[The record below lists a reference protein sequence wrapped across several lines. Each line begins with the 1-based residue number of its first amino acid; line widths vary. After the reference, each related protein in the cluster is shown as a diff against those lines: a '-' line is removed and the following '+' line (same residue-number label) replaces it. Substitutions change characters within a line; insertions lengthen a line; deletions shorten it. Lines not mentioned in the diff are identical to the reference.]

1 MALRWVETGWT
12 IGELALVRRAVRP
25 VSSGMSTRI
34 DARLLPAAPVH
45 AESLVTVLGTVYV
58 HTKTSDGGDL
68 YLTRFGLPH
77 ADLLDVANWYETGWF
92 TAHRE
97 RLEGTSSVYRVP
109 TKPVAGRSLDLV
121 VKNCR
126 VGEDV
131 PLDTHT
137 LEEFINA
144 EFNSPW
150 EEFALVMELRDSKRG
165 DPDRAIH
172 TQEPLAIYVPP
183 ERMQPWQS
191 GRSQSKINRIRA
203 KHPGID
209 IDILRQYKLIYGW
222 IHGRDIIEALE
233 DAGFANEALQ
243 ERLAVI
249 TMLAIRDLDRKGYVV
264 ADMKPAHII
273 IKDAELR
280 QLGLVPENADPQRK
294 ADALHALVEQGRYAV
309 IDYELL
315 LRTPAFEEEV
325 GSIRRHSYLDDQRD
339 RFTATAI
346 PPHLHGVEVFNVPYI
361 HGHAEST
368 GGQLWV
374 VGRNARLFD
383 YFFPER
389 WRKTPAWKLSDANE
403 VYYTLTKD
411 HIHLVWKTSRVGEL
425 PDPGWDEDYAR
436 AVAAVG
442 FNSPF
447 EEFAIAQRLAELGVP
462 TVYVRAIYMT
472 GSAKLEASGD
482 LRRYESHRHL
492 VGADGLPLLRQD
504 RNYITLRG
512 YFNGSDSWV
521 ASRTGALCRPVNL
534 LQAVARE
541 LIDRARYQELYEGM
555 LRQLRAAGYDGSLLR
570 GNDMLLA
577 VEAEGNLLRNEDGQP
592 QVRICNFELI
602 RPLASS

>member
-1 MALRWVETGWT
+1 MTTTTQLESN
-12 IGELALVRRAVRP
+12 L
-25 VSSGMSTRI
+25 SS
-34 DARLLPAAPVH
+34 AAPVH

-58 HTKTSDGGDL
+58 HTRTSDGGDL
-68 YLTRFGLPH
+68 YLTRFGLPY
-77 ADLLDVANWYETGWF
+77 ADLLDVDNWYEKQWF

-109 TKPVAGRSLDLV
+109 TKTVEGRCLDLV

-150 EEFALVMELRDSKRG
+150 EEFALVMELRDSRRG
-165 DPDRAIH
+165 DPLRFIH

-183 ERMQPWQS
+183 ERMQLWQS

-209 IDILRQYKLIYGW
+209 LDILRQYKLIYGW
-222 IHGRDIIEALE
+222 IHGRNVIEALE
-233 DAGFANEALQ
+233 EAGFDGKPLQ
-243 ERLAVI
+243 ERLAAI
-249 TMLAIRDLDRKGYVV
+249 TTIGIQDLDAKGYVV

-273 IKDAELR
+273 ITDEELQR
-280 QLGLVPENADPQRK
+280 LERAGDHSDPDRK
-294 ADALHALVEQGRYAV
+294 AEALHELVEQGRYAV

-339 RFTATAI
+339 RFTATPIPAHLRAI
-346 PPHLHGVEVFNVPYI
+346 EVLEVPYV

-389 WRKTPAWKLSDANE
+389 WRKTPAWKLSDTNE

-425 PDPGWDEDYAR
+425 PDPSWDEEYAR
-436 AVAAVG
+436 AVAEVG

-447 EEFAIAQRLAELGVP
+447 EEFAIAQHLGSLGIP

-472 GSAKLEASGD
+472 GSTKLEASGD

-504 RNYITLRG
+504 RNYITVRG

-521 ASRTGALCRPVNL
+521 ASRNGPLCRPVNL
-534 LQAVARE
+534 VQALAKGLVE
-541 LIDRARYQELYEGM
+541 HDQFHDLFHGM
-555 LRQLRAAGYDGSLLR
+555 RRRLASVGYDGGLLKANDMIVAVDAEGAVLR
-570 GNDMLLA
+570 G
-577 VEAEGNLLRNEDGQP
+577 EDGAP
-592 QVRICNFELI
+592 QLRLCNFELLRLI
-602 RPLASS
+602 PACAAK

>member
-1 MALRWVETGWT
+1 MGDEMTTL
-12 IGELALVRRAVRP
+12 L
-25 VSSGMSTRI
+25 TRI
-34 DARLLPAAPVH
+34 DANRPPAAPVA

-58 HTKTSDGGDL
+58 HSKASDGGDL
-68 YLTRFGLPH
+68 YLTRFGLPS
-77 ADLLDVANWYETGWF
+77 AELLDVENWGEHEWF
-92 TAHRE
+92 TTHRE

-109 TKPVAGRSLDLV
+109 TRTVAGRQLDLV

-131 PLDTHT
+131 PIDTHT

-150 EEFALVMELRDSKRG
+150 EEFALVMEMRDSKRG

-183 ERMQPWQS
+183 ERMQSWQS

-209 IDILRQYKLIYGW
+209 LDILRQYKLIYGW

-233 DAGFANEALQ
+233 DIGFADQALQ

-249 TMLAIRDLDRKGYVV
+249 TRLAMGDLDRKGYVV

-273 IKDAELR
+273 ITDAELQ
-280 QLGLVPENADPQRK
+280 QLARVPEYSVPERK
-294 ADALHALVEQGRYAV
+294 AEALHGLVEQGRYAV

-315 LRTPAFEEEV
+315 LRTPAFEAEV

-339 RFTATAI
+339 RFTPAPI
-346 PPHLHGVEVFNVPYI
+346 PEHLRAVEVFGVPYI

-368 GGQLWV
+368 GGELWV

-389 WRKTPAWKLSDANE
+389 WRKTPAWKLSDTNE

-425 PDPGWDEDYAR
+425 PDPTWDEEYAR
-436 AVAAVG
+436 AVAEHG

-447 EEFAIAQRLAELGVP
+447 EEFAIAQHLTALGIP
-462 TVYVRAIYMT
+462 TVYVRAIYRT
-472 GSAKLEASGD
+472 GSDKLELSGD
-482 LRRYESHRHL
+482 LRRYESHAQL
-492 VGADGLPLLRQD
+492 IGSDGLPLLRQD

-521 ASRTGALCRPVNL
+521 ASRSGPLCRPVNL
-534 LQAVARE
+534 VQALAKE
-541 LIDRARYQELYEGM
+541 LIHRTQYHELYEDM
-555 LRQLRAAGYDGSLLR
+555 LCRLQGVGYDGSLLKH
-570 GNDMLLA
+570 NDMIVA
-577 VEAEGNLLRNEDGQP
+577 IDAEGALLRNDDGLIQL
-592 QVRICNFELI
+592 RLCNFELL
-602 RPLASS
+602 RSLTHSRV